1 VRARQDLVK
10 AYRSA
15 GDRGSAERVKL
26 ARKPTRAAWTVN
38 QLARQ
43 EKAGV
48 RSLLNAGKRLRAAQQ
63 KALGGGSGSALRK
76 ATDEERETLR
86 PLVDAARRILSAN
99 DEKATEATLL
109 QVERTLHA
117 AARDEELAEIVR
129 RSRLTRE
136 LDPTGFGPFTAGE
149 IKKRT
154 RSKRTNPKRARTDER
169 ARQQELALRQRIRD
183 LRRASPQRSVS
194 SRRRNGPARQ
204 QSEVSVR
211 ASASYRVLRRS

>member
-86 PLVDAARRILSAN
+86 PLVDAARFESSRPMMRKRPRRPCFRSS
-99 DEKATEATLL
+99 
-109 QVERTLHA
+109 ERCMPLPETKNSLRSSA
-117 AARDEELAEIVR
+117 AA
-129 RSRLTRE
+129 
-136 LDPTGFGPFTAGE
+136 G
-149 IKKRT
+149 
-154 RSKRTNPKRARTDER
+154 
-169 ARQQELALRQRIRD
+169 
-183 LRRASPQRSVS
+183 
-194 SRRRNGPARQ
+194 
-204 QSEVSVR
+204 
-211 ASASYRVLRRS
+211 